1 MREITSPGASRQL
14 FSLLCNV
21 MLVGRGADNDVEKYL
36 NAHLFVACNGG
47 EMNPQFLT
55 GACSSH
61 F

>member
-1 MREITSPGASRQL
+1 
-14 FSLLCNV
+14 

-36 NAHLFVACNGG
+36 NAHLFVACSGG

-55 GACSSH
+55 GTYSSH